1 MDFLQILANAYR
13 EAAAKALR
21 EDRYIYERIA
31 DQLEADIEQELTNDE
46 PFTEVTK

>member
-13 EAAAKALR
+13 EAAIKALR

-31 DQLEADIEQELTNDE
+31 DQLEADIEQELEDDQ
-46 PFTEVTK
+46 PFTEVTH